1 MRSYY
6 DGEIKKKDILL
17 FFLIYFVCTD
27 NALYWHWNILLL
39 EVARMNRHT
48 QLFEL
53 KTANCNH
60 VIYHDLTR
68 KCWVYNSKD
77 DSSLL
82 YDEQEKD

>member
-60 VIYHDLTR
+60 VKSCML
-68 KCWVYNSKD
+68 K
-77 DSSLL
+77 
-82 YDEQEKD
+82 